1 MADFLLEIGTE
12 EIPAGMIH
20 GLAQEL
26 LDRVTKSLEAQGL
39 DFGGHRLVAAPR
51 RIGFLLRGLP
61 ARQEDRR
68 ETVVGPALSIAK
80 GADGAWTKAAEGFAK
95 KQGAALG
102 DLVEVAG
109 PKGPCVGFERDV
121 KGRSTA
127 EVLAEAV
134 PAALDSL
141 YLPKAMRWGNG
152 EFLFVRPVRWVV
164 ALLDADVVPLVVKG
178 VSSCR
183 ASRGRRMFGSEHVE
197 VRDASSF
204 FDCLKA
210 EYVMADPE
218 ARKASVR
225 KQLDAQALSV
235 GGQCPPDEDL
245 LETVACLCEDG
256 FVLVGDI
263 PARFLALPAEVM
275 RTCLREHQKFFVVVD
290 AQGAPLPHFLSVVDS
305 PADPKGFIRRGN
317 ENVTIARLTD
327 AEFFYEHDKAVALDR
342 RVEELKGIVY
352 HPKLGTYFDK
362 ALRVEKYARELAPA
376 LGADPA
382 KAARAGRLCKCDLTS
397 LLVQEKEF
405 TTLQG
410 IAGGLY
416 AAAQGEAPEVARAI
430 GEHYDPMDSNCA
442 ESHAVALADKL
453 DTLIEFFRIGQ
464 APTGSKDPFA
474 LRRAAS
480 GVVGILAVQGPTG
493 PQALDLTVL
502 LKPWAGDGAEALV
515 QFIADRARH
524 KWEGEGYAYDEIN
537 AVLGGGLRDLA
548 DAQARLKA
556 LHAVRNESTE
566 DFDHLSV
573 AFKRVRNILKGLP
586 EHALDPSKFLPEDQK
601 EGAAERAL
609 YEAYKGLAEDARK
622 KLDARD
628 YDGALRMLAT
638 LRPAVDRFF
647 DDVLVMCDPEGKD
660 PAKTALQNNR
670 LALLQRAVG
679 LFQRV
684 ADLSEIVPRE
694 ATA

>member
-1 MADFLLEIGTE
+1 MAEFLLEIGTE
-12 EIPAGMIH
+12 EIPAGMIQ

-26 LDRVTKSLEAQGL
+26 LDRVAKALEAQGL
-39 DFGGHRLVAAPR
+39 ASGGHRLVAAPR
-51 RIGFLLRGLP
+51 RIGFLLRGFP

-68 ETVVGPALSIAK
+68 ETVVGPALTIAR

-102 DLVEVAG
+102 DLTEVQG
-109 PKGPCVGFERDV
+109 PKGLCVGFERDV
-121 KGRSTA
+121 KGRPTA
-127 EVLAEAV
+127 EVLAEAI
-134 PAALDSL
+134 PAAVDAL

-152 EFLFVRPVRWVV
+152 DSLFVRPVRWVV
-164 ALLDADVVPLVVKG
+164 ALLDAEVVPLAVKG
-178 VSSCR
+178 VPSGR
-183 ASRGRRMFGSEHVE
+183 VSRGRRVFGSEQVE
-197 VRDASSF
+197 VRDASSY
-204 FDCLKA
+204 FDRLKDD
-210 EYVMADPE
+210 YVMADPE
-218 ARKASVR
+218 ARTASIAS
-225 KQLDAQALSV
+225 QLEESARSV
-235 GGQCPPDEDL
+235 GGRCPEDAEL
-245 LETVACLCEDG
+245 LETVASLCEGG

-263 PARFLALPAEVM
+263 PARFLALPTEVM

-342 RVEELKGIVY
+342 RLDELKGIVY
-352 HPKLGTYFDK
+352 HPKLGTYHDK
-362 ALRVEKYARELAPA
+362 ALRVEKYAREFAPA
-376 LGADPA
+376 LGADPE
-382 KAARAGRLCKCDLTS
+382 KAARAGRLCKCDLAS

-405 TTLQG
+405 TALQG

-430 GEHYDPMDSNCA
+430 GEHYDPAGSKCP
-442 ESHAVALADKL
+442 ESQAVALADKV
-453 DTLIEFFRIGQ
+453 DTLVEFFRIGQ

-480 GVVGILAVQGPTG
+480 GVVAILCDPSGGAG
-493 PQALDLTVL
+493 LDLAARLEPMAGPGNDVL
-502 LKPWAGDGAEALV
+502 LH
-515 QFIADRARH
+515 FIADRARH

-537 AVLGGGLRDLA
+537 AVLGGGLNDLA
-548 DAQARLKA
+548 DTQARLTA
-556 LHAVRNESTE
+556 LHAVRNEAAE

-586 EHALDPSKFLPEDQK
+586 EHPLDPSKFLPADQR

-609 YEAYKGLAEDARK
+609 YEAYKGLAEDAK
-622 KLDARD
+622 GKLDARD
-628 YDGALRMLAT
+628 YEGALRMLAT
-638 LRPAVDRFF
+638 LRPSVDRFF

-670 LALLQRAVG
+670 LALLQRTVG

-694 ATA
+694 MNV